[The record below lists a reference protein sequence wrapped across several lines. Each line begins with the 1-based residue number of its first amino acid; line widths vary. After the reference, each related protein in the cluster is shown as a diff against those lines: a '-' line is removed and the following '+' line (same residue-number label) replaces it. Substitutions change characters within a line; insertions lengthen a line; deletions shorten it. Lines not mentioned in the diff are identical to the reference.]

1 MRSRNVMLTLFLLA
15 GIFLFALLRK
25 WQEPLP
31 REAFN
36 RTPAHLRF
44 YAFARCRMQC
54 LAVQEADITTLMQ
67 KGVININRSNR
78 RMQPCPLFAV
88 QGRVRGRYLRVLFEQ
103 CRNGT
108 FVVNCYNLEEE
119 AFCNCST
126 DYQPN
131 QN

>member
-1 MRSRNVMLTLFLLA
+1 MRSRNVMFTLILLV
-15 GIFLFALLRK
+15 GILLFALFQK
-25 WQEPLP
+25 WREPLR
-31 REAFN
+31 REVFN

-54 LAVQEADITTLMQ
+54 QTITDADITTLMQ
-67 KGVININRSNR
+67 NGVINLNKSNR
-78 RMQPCPLFAV
+78 TARPCPLVAV

-108 FVVNCYNLEEE
+108 FVVNCYNLDQD
-119 AFCNCST
+119 ATCDCPT